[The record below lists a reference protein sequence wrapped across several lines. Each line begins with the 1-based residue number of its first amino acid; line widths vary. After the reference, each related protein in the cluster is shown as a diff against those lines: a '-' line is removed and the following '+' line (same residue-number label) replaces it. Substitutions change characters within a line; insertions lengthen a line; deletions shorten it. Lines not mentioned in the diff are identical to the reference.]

1 VATPKFDTD
10 IHKYKPTLI
19 ETIAL
24 VKLVWLVRALP
35 RALPRVFRRDDF
47 LNDGLGLLT
56 LFEEFCSRVGSALFG
71 AD

>member
-1 VATPKFDTD
+1 
-10 IHKYKPTLI
+10 
-19 ETIAL
+19 
-24 VKLVWLVRALP
+24 VKLVWLVL
-35 RALPRVFRRDDF
+35 ALPRVFRRDDF